1 MGRSAEAE
9 QSDAVARLD
18 ASHTQAA
25 KTNNA
30 CAQQWGSVQIVQL
43 IGKRKSEIGANDRIF
58 RIAAVY
64 GVASKGG
71 RITEILQTKVTIPA
85 GAVGSAKPGNAHA
98 RADRKFPGSSGGI
111 SGYYFADNLM
121 SGDYSRATR
130 WQVAFDDMQISAAD
144 STDTHPHKNLTWL
157 RFRRRDLADTER
169 ALPNFLRRR

>member
-1 MGRSAEAE
+1 M
-9 QSDAVARLD
+9 L
-18 ASHTQAA
+18 
-25 KTNNA
+25 
-30 CAQQWGSVQIVQL
+30 
-43 IGKRKSEIGANDRIF
+43 GKRKSEIGANDRIF
-58 RIAAVY
+58 RIAAVH

-98 RADRKFPGSSGGI
+98 RADRKFLRSCGGICGGI

-121 SGDYSRATR
+121 SGDYSRAER

-157 RFRRRDLADTER
+157 RFRRRDLADPER